1 MKKRSNTKEIQASSD
16 EINQLKKS
24 CTALRDEL
32 ENLKFD
38 KQESVQKAIL
48 ESSQEIKELKL
59 SITDLRNELESL
71 KFEKKKL
78 FKMQYSTRIM
88 KLNNLNLQVKN

>member
-1 MKKRSNTKEIQASSD
+1 MSSAD
-16 EINQLKKS
+16 SVPVIWVVVSISLKSAATLLAAFCDSAPITIRDGCKKS

-59 SITDLRNELESL
+59 AKDVVNILEEIERKLR
-71 KFEKKKL
+71 
-78 FKMQYSTRIM
+78 
-88 KLNNLNLQVKN
+88 